1 MVSER
6 SKTPLKKILIVD
18 EERFCRVCTALLG
31 LVGIEP
37 ARIVCHT
44 RFDSDHSLEGYE
56 LVITSFPY
64 DSCLLERLQ
73 VHDIPAMVF
82 SDCLSGELLDNLKKS
97 ANIGCMIKPIDF
109 ERFKELLGKLLQ
121 SVNSLGGCQ
130 IV

>member
-1 MVSER
+1 
-6 SKTPLKKILIVD
+6 
-18 EERFCRVCTALLG
+18 
-31 LVGIEP
+31 
-37 ARIVCHT
+37 
-44 RFDSDHSLEGYE
+44 
-56 LVITSFPY
+56 
-64 DSCLLERLQ
+64 
-73 VHDIPAMVF
+73 MVF